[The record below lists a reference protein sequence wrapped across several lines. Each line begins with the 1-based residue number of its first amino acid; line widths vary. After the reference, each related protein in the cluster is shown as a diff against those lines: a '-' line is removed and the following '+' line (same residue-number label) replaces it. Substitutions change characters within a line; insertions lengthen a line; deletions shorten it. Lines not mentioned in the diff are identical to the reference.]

1 MEIMI
6 RVFNDT
12 TLEIIEKVFDN
23 EDEADLFE
31 IPLSF
36 LDAHY
41 EVYYN
46 GERVY

>member
-12 TLEIIEKVFDN
+12 TLEIIEKVFNN

-41 EVYYN
+41 ERYHN